1 MLVAVETRDWKRE
14 AGSDI
19 IQDGQ
24 DGSGTT
30 LYGPQDHS
38 VKVTK
43 TVFVSRSQDHIV
55 KVTKTILV
63 SHYD

>member
-1 MLVAVETRDWKRE
+1 MLVAVATRDWEQE

-19 IQDGQ
+19 IQNGQ

-30 LYGPQDHS
+30 LYGPQHHT
-38 VKVTK
+38 VEVTK

-55 KVTKTILV
+55 KMTRTILL
-63 SHYD
+63 SRYD